1 MKVRIATL
9 STLALALA
17 APLAHAQFAVIDV
30 ASVAQLI
37 SQVQT
42 LEQQVQTAQAQLGQA
57 QAEFRA
63 MTGDRGMEQLLNGLD
78 RNYLPTSPA
87 ALQAAAQGSGSYT
100 ALAASVRGAL
110 TSASV
115 LSAPQL
121 ATLAPAASTQLQSQR
136 QSAALL
142 QGLTQQ
148 ALVNASARYAGLQ
161 QLIDA
166 IGSAG
171 DQKGALDL
179 QARIAA
185 EDGML
190 QNEHTK
196 LEVLFQA
203 AHADEQVGAER
214 ARELVI
220 AGHGQFDARFEPR
233 PLTQGR

>member
-1 MKVRIATL
+1 MRTPVALFSAALLTL
-9 STLALALA
+9 G

-42 LEQQVQTAQAQLGQA
+42 LEQQVQTAQAQLAQA
-57 QAEFRA
+57 QAEFKA
-63 MTGDRGMEQLLNGLD
+63 MTGDRGMEQLLGGIN
-78 RNYLPTSPA
+78 RNYLPASPA
-87 ALQAAAQGSGSYT
+87 ALQAAAQGVGSFT
-100 ALAASVRGAL
+100 ALAGSVRGAL
-110 TSASV
+110 ANESV

-121 ATLAPAASTQLQSQR
+121 ASLAPAAAAQLQSQR

-142 QGLTQQ
+142 QGLAQQ
-148 ALVNASARYAGLQ
+148 ALANASARFAGLQ

-166 IGSAG
+166 IGTAS

-185 EDGML
+185 EGGML
-190 QNEHTK
+190 QNERTK
-196 LEVLFQA
+196 LEVLFQGA
-203 AHADEQVGAER
+203 RADEQLGAQR

-220 AGHGQFDARFEPR
+220 SGHGQFDGRFQPR
-233 PLTQGR
+233 P

>member
-1 MKVRIATL
+1 MRARTVVL
-9 STLALALA
+9 STLLLTLT

-37 SQVQT
+37 SEVQT
-42 LEQQVQTAQAQLGQA
+42 LAQQVQTAQAQLSQA
-57 QAEFRA
+57 QAEFKA
-63 MTGDRGMEQLLNGLD
+63 MTGDRGMEQLLSGVN
-78 RNYLPTSPA
+78 RNYLPTNPA
-87 ALQAAAQGSGSYT
+87 ALQAASQGTGSYT

-110 TSASV
+110 ASEAV

-121 ATLAPAASTQLQSQR
+121 SSLAPAASAQLQSQR

-166 IGSAG
+166 IGTAS

-179 QARIAA
+179 QARISA
-185 EDGML
+185 EGGML
-190 QNEHTK
+190 QNERTK
-196 LEVLFQA
+196 LEALFQA
-203 AHADEQVGAER
+203 AHADQEVGAQR
-214 ARELVI
+214 ARELLI
-220 AGHGQFDARFEPR
+220 AGHGQFDERFQPR
-233 PLTQGR
+233 P